1 MKGLNRY
8 KGWTN
13 EELELLKILLVK
25 NEKMVNI
32 AKQLQRPRGSINRK
46 IRDVKAGGAKIKRY
60 WTVEELL
67 MLKELLQKGLSA
79 KQISEILGRT
89 KSAINNKLAKMG
101 TDIWNEKFFKR
112 NVC

>member
-1 MKGLNRY
+1 
-8 KGWTN
+8 
-13 EELELLKILLVK
+13 
-25 NEKMVNI
+25 MVNI
-32 AKQLQRPRGSINRK
+32 SKQIQRPLVSINRK

-79 KQISEILGRT
+79 KQIAEILGRT

-101 TDIWNEKFFKR
+101 TDIWNESAYHSYI
-112 NVC
+112 C